1 MPRLL
6 RRRAKE
12 GLRDLG
18 SAAAMRLDRRCRFDR
33 TVFVLAHM
41 RCGSTALSNVLCHHP
56 EVCGFGESHL
66 VYRSESTLGRLLLET
81 VLERAWKPRFRF
93 LFDKVLWNH
102 LDGPAPSAF
111 FCAKAVFTCRAP
123 EDTIAS
129 LLNLATVDPGVAD
142 FDLARS
148 ADYYEGRMERLLS
161 LWETFPPEN
170 RVGFTYEEL
179 VAAPNA
185 VLERVVAHLGLGR
198 PLVNAYATNAVRWR
212 PGVGDPLALGAFGAI
227 VAKPSGGDRFRNV
240 VQGLPSGRRDTLNS
254 LYCELRARTAAAA
267 TGLAPAGTAPVV
279 A

>member
-12 GLRDLG
+12 GLRNLG
-18 SAAAMRLDRRCRFDR
+18 SVAAMRLDRRCRFDR
-33 TVFVLAHM
+33 TVLMLAHM

-66 VYRSESTLGRLLLET
+66 VYRSESTLGGLLLET

-102 LDGPAPSAF
+102 LDGPAPPAF
-111 FCAKAVFTCRAP
+111 FRSKAVFACRAP

-161 LWETFPPEN
+161 LWETFPPGK
-170 RVGFTYEEL
+170 RMGFT
-179 VAAPNA
+179 
-185 VLERVVAHLGLGR
+185 H
-198 PLVNAYATNAVRWR
+198 
-212 PGVGDPLALGAFGAI
+212 
-227 VAKPSGGDRFRNV
+227 AKPSGGDRFRDAV
-240 VQGLPSGRRDTLNS
+240 RGLPSGRRDALDS
-254 LYCELRARTAAAA
+254 LYRELRARMAAGA
-267 TGLAPAGTAPVV
+267 TGSAPAGAAPAV